1 MAFEHG
7 NVDRPVIVGC
17 LFNGNTKPPLPL
29 PEAAHIHVIKDQ
41 GGNVFS
47 INPQS
52 DGQTIL
58 VYSPSENSWIVV
70 GAGTPNPS

>member
-1 MAFEHG
+1 
-7 NVDRPVIVGC
+7 VGC
-17 LFNGNTKPPLPL
+17 LYNGNTKPPLPL
-29 PEAAHIHVIKDQ
+29 PDAAHIHVFKDQ
-41 GGNVFS
+41 GGNILS

-58 VYSPSENSWIVV
+58 VYSPVDNSWIVV